1 MKAQQT
7 QSIAKCVV
15 AEAKYSALV
24 NRQQAQVIANKHV
37 VVEAVG
43 KFKSMKDF
51 AGVQEKRIC
60 SREARGVNIHASHMA
75 KIVDDAVLISVLVQV
90 QRIQSIAKSF
100 LRC

>member
-51 AGVQEKRIC
+51 VGVQERKFAAER
-60 SREARGVNIHASHMA
+60 H
-75 KIVDDAVLISVLVQV
+75 AVLISMHHIWPKLLMMQ
-90 QRIQSIAKSF
+90 F
-100 LRC
+100 

>member
-15 AEAKYSALV
+15 AEAMEKYSALV

-43 KFKSMKDF
+43 KLKSMKDF
-51 AGVQEKRIC
+51 AGVQEFAAER
-60 SREARGVNIHASHMA
+60 H
-75 KIVDDAVLISVLVQV
+75 AVLISMHHIWPKLLMMQ
-90 QRIQSIAKSF
+90 F
-100 LRC
+100 